1 MIGKPAIRFCL
12 FIGVSLVA
20 ACTVR
25 LETARLE
32 SPDLTFTA
40 LDGSF
45 KVQPGQGFRVPKETP
60 YCYDNNLGS
69 IGSIFRAD
77 TRIAAQPDV
86 GRKQGGEIVRL
97 PPVRARPQL
106 SVIAFL

>member
-1 MIGKPAIRFCL
+1 MFGKPVIRFGL
-12 FIGVSLVA
+12 LIGVLLVS

-25 LETARLE
+25 LETAQLD

-45 KVQPGQGFRVPKETP
+45 KVEPGQGFRIPKDTP

-77 TRIAAQPDV
+77 TRIAAQPDF
-86 GRKQGGEIVRL
+86 GGKQGGKIVR
-97 PPVRARPQL
+97 
-106 SVIAFL
+106 